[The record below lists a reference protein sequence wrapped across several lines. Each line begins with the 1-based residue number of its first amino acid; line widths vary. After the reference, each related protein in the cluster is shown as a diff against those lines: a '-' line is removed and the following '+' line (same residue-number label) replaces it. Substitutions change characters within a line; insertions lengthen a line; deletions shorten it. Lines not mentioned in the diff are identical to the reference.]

1 MIDNTSP
8 RTQHEHLFSLRM
20 IEKYVNR
27 NFLWHIES
35 KTMSVCVSYPRWFR
49 ILFFS
54 PSFFLLG
61 FFLYSVKKRREIK
74 ENERENA
81 DALMMEFRS
90 CKLSPFTL
98 LPFVL
103 FLRYCLHHDVYSI
116 CSVLSLSCLLFL
128 VGILL
133 SLSLSLSLFLNYY
146 YTLCTHNNIS
156 ILYTHTHTHFSSSHL
171 TTRLAVHSF
180 CRMCV
185 FFSWKKRRRKF
196 SSMTM

>member
-133 SLSLSLSLFLNYY
+133 SLSLSFLTTTIRYARII
-146 YTLCTHNNIS
+146 IS
-156 ILYTHTHTHFSSSHL
+156 PFYIHTHTHIFHL
-171 TTRLAVHSF
+171 LILQHAWLCIRSAV
-180 CRMCV
+180 CV
-185 FFSWKKRRRKF
+185 FFF
-196 SSMTM
+196 L